1 MATPGLLP
9 EAEERRLSPLSWL
22 PWLICLVLFFVVM
35 WQSRR
40 EPLVIERTLP
50 APTPPADPR
59 VRELEAKIEELRKST
74 PPAPL
79 PATAVAPARAPD
91 VRILPPEQGAERL
104 TQGLHE
110 FRSGRYER
118 AEALFFRA
126 IPEGYLYLALCGWTR
141 GELRD
146 AALFLARAMAADPAW
161 LRRVRPADLFGSRE
175 EYEKALK
182 ALEERVRE
190 NPLDPDAKLMLA
202 YLHYHE
208 KGPEY
213 AKALLTEL
221 ATAQPDAPAPKA
233 FLQAVDQP

>member
-9 EAEERRLSPLSWL
+9 EGDERRLSPLAWL
-22 PWLICLVLFFVVM
+22 PWLICLVLVFALM

-40 EPLVIERTLP
+40 EPGVVER
-50 APTPPADPR
+50 TPPAPALPADDR
-59 VRELEAKIEELRKST
+59 VRELEARIEELRKS
-74 PPAPL
+74 PPPL
-79 PATAVAPARAPD
+79 PPPPPDVAPPRAPD
-91 VRILPPEQGAERL
+91 LRILPPDQGAERL

-146 AALFLARAMAADPAW
+146 AALFLARAMGADPAW

-175 EYEKALK
+175 DYERALK

-221 ATAQPDAPAPKA
+221 STAQPDAPAPKA
-233 FLQAVDQP
+233 FLEALERP